1 MKFLL
6 ISNHTG
12 GMEVLENDKELHLKA
27 FGEWLQM
34 INPIAALPVHGGVT
48 ITSKTVEEYKGG
60 VAGALLFEASSLEEA
75 IEKTQKSPGL
85 KYGWTHDVLKEMP
98 M

>member
-6 ISNHTG
+6 ISNHEG
-12 GMEVLENDKELHLKA
+12 GRDVPESEKEAHLKA

-34 INPIAALPVHGGVT
+34 ISTIAALPVHGGTTVT
-48 ITSKTVEEYKGG
+48 AESVTDYKGG
-60 VAGALLFEASSLEEA
+60 VAGALIFEADSLEVA
-75 IEKTQKSPGL
+75 VTMTQKSPGL
-85 KYGWTHDVLKEMP
+85 KYGWTHDVLVEMP